1 MTLSAPGLTLLNV
14 KTPPDWP
21 RACWPDTSCHLESKA
36 PVFRQECS
44 RFWNQVQW
52 AHGESYAHRG
62 RSPYQPS
69 IHMRD
74 GWTDLH
80 ARGGYSIEKV

>member
-52 AHGESYAHRG
+52 GAEENEARRG
-62 RSPYQPS
+62 PSLWQPPINS
-69 IHMRD
+69 NP
-74 GWTDLH
+74 DLT
-80 ARGGYSIEKV
+80 AVTLA